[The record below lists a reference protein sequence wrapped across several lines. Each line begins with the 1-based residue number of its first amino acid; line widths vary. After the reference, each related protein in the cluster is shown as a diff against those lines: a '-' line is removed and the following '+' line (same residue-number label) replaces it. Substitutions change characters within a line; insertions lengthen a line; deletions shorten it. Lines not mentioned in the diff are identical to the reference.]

1 MYGRV
6 ADYTWTYVALPSE
19 ISRVLTAL
27 TAWPRLID
35 RLPASPLGDAGFF
48 SPAFRV
54 SANRWQLQI
63 RLATLSDVDAEL
75 RTWLSQAYEL
85 ARRGKSAQG
94 AQLWRSGD

>member
-48 SPAFRV
+48 SPAFRIFR
-54 SANRWQLQI
+54 NTTNDP
-63 RLATLSDVDAEL
+63 ATASDVGAEL
-75 RTWLSQAYEL
+75 RTWLSQAYAL

-94 AQLWRSGD
+94 ARLWRSGD